1 MIAVV
6 MALALQVSD
15 PAGQDLARFGPLP
28 RDVAAFIDRRTS
40 CNHFAGEFNGDR
52 SARDREVTRAMRGQR
67 CNRLDADEAA
77 LRRRHAKAP
86 KVLQALNATR
96 DWQ

>member
-1 MIAVV
+1 ML
-6 MALALQVSD
+6 ALALVITLQ
-15 PAGQDLARFGPLP
+15 AGGQDLARFGALP

-52 SARDREVTRAMRGQR
+52 SARDREVTRAMNQLR
-67 CNRLDADEAA
+67 CSRLEADEAA
-77 LRRRHAKAP
+77 LMRRHARAAN
-86 KVLQALNATR
+86 VLRALSETR